1 MKCPLNRK
9 VDQYD
14 FVIMLCAGDLQCFWH
29 FAHYGESFY
38 LHFMYELEWFECFSS
53 VCVCSGPAGD
63 CVALDRHLSVI
74 VNAPSG
80 LIIGTADDESGQ
92 IVFSVEE
99 TAGFYQMCFSN
110 FHSRFG
116 IVQVFL
122 NFGVYYEGQEK
133 KKTREEKGRK
143 EEKERR
149 GYETDK
155 HFIVLYCGKTQLHLA
170 ETNTSLL

>member
-1 MKCPLNRK
+1 FGLSNSGALKDPHPELSDQELFWT

-38 LHFMYELEWFECFSS
+38 LHFMKQWLS
-53 VCVCSGPAGD
+53 GD

-80 LIIGTADDESGQ
+80 LIIGTADDESAQ

-110 FHSRFG
+110 FHNRFG
-116 IVQVFL
+116 IMQVFL

-133 KKTREEKGRK
+133 KKEEEDMKQINISLS
-143 EEKERR
+143 
-149 GYETDK
+149 
-155 HFIVLYCGKTQLHLA
+155 FIVVINNCI
-170 ETNTSLL
+170 